1 MTTTDLGEM
10 TMSRRATRMATIL
23 AAAALLYGLPTL
35 LAAQSDASLTVGAGA
50 AIYPTGTSFNGVSIR
65 GLEFSLGVDLPAA
78 GTKSGQFQ
86 TTLLGLS
93 ALGQEQLINI
103 EGNVTAGGVRADG
116 SATISGVCTVDMG
129 AGALPLKDVPF
140 TVTATTSSLLLV
152 IGTTS
157 LPTASVSAGRITIR

>member
-10 TMSRRATRMATIL
+10 TMSRHATRMATIL
-23 AAAALLYGLPTL
+23 AAAALLYGVPTL
-35 LAAQSDASLTVGAGA
+35 LVAQSDASLTVGAGA

-116 SATISGVCTVDMG
+116 SSSFSGVCTVDMG
-129 AGALPLKDVPF
+129 AGALPLRDVPF